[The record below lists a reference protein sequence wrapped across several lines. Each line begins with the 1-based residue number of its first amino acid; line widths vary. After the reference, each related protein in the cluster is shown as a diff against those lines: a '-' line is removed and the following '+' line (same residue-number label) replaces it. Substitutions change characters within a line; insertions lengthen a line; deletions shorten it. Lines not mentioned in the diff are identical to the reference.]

1 MPRHHTKSSAPG
13 GSQRQLRVG
22 ETVRHAVADILS
34 QGNVHDPDLEGHI
47 ITVPEVRMSPDLK
60 LATVY
65 VMPLGGRDT
74 DVVIAALERNKKFL
88 RGEIAHRVNLKFAPD
103 IRFRIDERFDEAE
116 RIEKLL
122 RTPAVQRDLAPDSD
136 DELMI
141 VTTADSVIDSEN
153 RRIAR
158 RLKKIFLSTTR
169 VDDAR
174 RGNNDPR
181 QDSRQ
186 GKQPRQ
192 NNQPRRDKRD
202 VHGWVVLDKPIGMT
216 STHAVAV
223 LKRLFQA
230 KRAGHAGTLDPLA
243 SGGLPI
249 ALGEATKTVPFV
261 MDGRKRYRFT
271 VTWGE
276 ERDTDDTEGRATQT
290 SELRPT
296 ADAIRALLP
305 RFTGLIE
312 QIPPQYSAIKIQGE
326 RAYDLARDGETVELK
341 PRPVEIHELTLVEQA
356 DNGHSV
362 FEAECGKG
370 TYVRALARDI
380 GRMLGC
386 FGHICALRRTLVG
399 PFTEADM
406 IPLEQLEALCNR
418 AASGEGSL
426 ADALLPVETA
436 LDDIPALA
444 VTRADAA
451 RLHRGQ
457 AVLLRGRDAP
467 NSSGTVYVTV
477 AGRLLALA
485 EIGNGELIPKRVFNL
500 TGLTASPVDNE
511 SV

>member
-1 MPRHHTKSSAPG
+1 MMT
-13 GSQRQLRVG
+13 
-22 ETVRHAVADILS
+22 
-34 QGNVHDPDLEGHI
+34 
-47 ITVPEVRMSPDLK
+47 
-60 LATVY
+60 
-65 VMPLGGRDT
+65 
-74 DVVIAALERNKKFL
+74 
-88 RGEIAHRVNLKFAPD
+88 
-103 IRFRIDERFDEAE
+103 
-116 RIEKLL
+116 
-122 RTPAVQRDLAPDSD
+122 
-136 DELMI
+136 
-141 VTTADSVIDSEN
+141 VTTANPPIELQNADSAAADKNIFSAAPDDV
-153 RRIAR
+153 RR
-158 RLKKIFLSTTR
+158 
-169 VDDAR
+169 D
-174 RGNNDPR
+174 NNDPR
-181 QDSRQ
+181 QQ
-186 GKQPRQ
+186 QPKQ
-192 NNQPRRDKRD
+192 NKQPRRDKRD
-202 VHGWVVLDKPIGMT
+202 VHGWVALDKPIGMT

-223 LKRLFQA
+223 VKRLFSA

-249 ALGEATKTVPFV
+249 AIGEATKTVPFV

-276 ERDTDDTEGRATQT
+276 ERDTDDTEGRAVRS

-296 ADAIRALLP
+296 AEAIRALLP

-312 QIPPQYSAIKIQGE
+312 QIPPQYSAIKVQGE

-341 PRPVEIHELTLVEQA
+341 PRPVEIHELTLTEQL
-356 DNGHSV
+356 DSNRSV

-370 TYVRALARDI
+370 TYVRALARDL
-380 GRMLGC
+380 GRILGC
-386 FGHICALRRTLVG
+386 FGHISALRRTLVG
-399 PFTEADM
+399 PFGENDM
-406 IPLEQLEALCNR
+406 ISLEQLEALCDR

-467 NSSGTVYVTV
+467 NCSGTVYVTV

-500 TGLTASPVDNE
+500 NGLTASPARNNE